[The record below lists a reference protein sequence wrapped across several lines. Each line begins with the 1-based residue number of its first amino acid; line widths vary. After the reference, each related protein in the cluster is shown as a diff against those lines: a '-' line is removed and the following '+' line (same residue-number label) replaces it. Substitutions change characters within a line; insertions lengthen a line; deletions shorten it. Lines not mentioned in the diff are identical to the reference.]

1 MSGALFP
8 GMLKNC
14 PSIGQFGRSRAEG
27 SAAGGVK
34 SANLLRGRGAGRDPP
49 LKNSQDGSI
58 YGHVLSLRLSWSGG
72 SRLDSSY
79 DEVGGFAPPIGSG
92 TRKRRECAI
101 FVVVLAELP
110 MDLTCIHI
118 VTLAP
123 RL

>member
-1 MSGALFP
+1 MGREAP
-8 GMLKNC
+8 PIPAAWQWRGGGEKAQGEVGGRAGRLKNC

-79 DEVGGFAPPIGSG
+79 DGVGGFAPPIG
-92 TRKRRECAI
+92 
-101 FVVVLAELP
+101 
-110 MDLTCIHI
+110 
-118 VTLAP
+118 
-123 RL
+123 